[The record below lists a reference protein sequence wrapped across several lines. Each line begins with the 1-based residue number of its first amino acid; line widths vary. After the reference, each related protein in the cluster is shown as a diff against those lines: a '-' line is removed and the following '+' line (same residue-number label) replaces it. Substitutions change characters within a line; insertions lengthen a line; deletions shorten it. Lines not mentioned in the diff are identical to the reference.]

1 MTPYQ
6 EHILDAPDVCSNCLR
21 KNRQDRVDP
30 VRGGLGRELDSHYE
44 RDPRRTTV
52 EFAPHEIPARSKGV
66 FCRCGVEGPHDRVWH
81 PDDVD
86 REQFKDL
93 LVASVATLEQ
103 KGVGIDRRETLA
115 QALHAFDQGADVD
128 HALYHAINYGLAVS
142 VSKPKPKAEA

>member
-1 MTPYQ
+1 MTLYQ

-66 FCRCGVEGPHDRVWH
+66 FCRCGVEGPHDRVWR
-81 PDDVD
+81 PEGVD
-86 REQFKDL
+86 RDRFKEL
-93 LVASVATLEQ
+93 LMAAVETLERKQ
-103 KGVGIDRRETLA
+103 VAVDRREMLC
-115 QALHAFDQGADVD
+115 QALAAYKAGADVD
-128 HALYHAINYGLAVS
+128 EALTRGIEQGMPVS
-142 VSKPKPKAEA
+142 VTKRDARAEA